1 MLKIYLVVIGFSYV
15 AVYLLFSSLF
25 LFRIVRI
32 RRRRK
37 VHVRYISSADE
48 FLVLTTYQ
56 PLAQASRSVLLT
68 TYQPLAQASQCV
80 LFCNISTTATRLHLS
95 FLSSTTAYLLTV
107 LLT

>member
-15 AVYLLFSSLF
+15 AVCLLFSSLF

-48 FLVLTTYQ
+48 FLVLKFGTEFDQYTT
-56 PLAQASRSVLLT
+56 SVQRQRVKGSKVKVT
-68 TYQPLAQASQCV
+68 W
-80 LFCNISTTATRLHLS
+80 
-95 FLSSTTAYLLTV
+95 
-107 LLT
+107 